1 MLQEILANKRLL
13 TYLLINVAVSALTTL
28 LVIAIWMHFTLA
40 TAPVSSAGDSQPSG
54 QYAGQLQISAVVGA
68 GDIENERVT
77 LDFVG
82 AKDVSLSGWR
92 LRDKKG
98 SEYRFPALV
107 LHPGAQVS
115 LFTKVGDDTVTQLFW
130 DRQVAV
136 WTSGELVSLLDPAGQ
151 VQASYVVP

>member
-1 MLQEILANKRLL
+1 MLQELLNNKRLL

-40 TAPVSSAGDSQPSG
+40 AEPLSPAAGSLPSG

-68 GDIENERVT
+68 GDVENERVT

-82 AKDVSLSGWR
+82 DKDVSLSGWR
-92 LRDKKG
+92 LRDQNAN
-98 SEYRFPALV
+98 EYRFPALV

-115 LFTKVGDDTVTQLFW
+115 LLTKEGDDTVTQLFW

-136 WTSGELVSLLDPAGQ
+136 WTSGELVSLLDPVGQ
-151 VQASYVVP
+151 LQASYIVP